1 MRKIITSTILA
12 GLLSSAFA
20 MDTKIYAGASAAKVD
35 NHSYTQYNIGH
46 NTGTKLDN
54 NIILAF
60 GNSLGY
66 GRVKTG
72 LSATTVDMDGKVGY
86 EFVQNLI
93 AYGIGSGAVQFYDD
107 STYTGLGY
115 GAALEY
121 RISQT
126 VSVEGSYK
134 TMNMSKSNHSYD
146 YDTANLGV
154 KFGF

>member
-1 MRKIITSTILA
+1 MKKIVATTFLV
-12 GLLSSAFA
+12 GFFSSAFA
-20 MDTKIYAGASAAKVD
+20 MDTKFYGGVSAAEID
-35 NHSYTQYNIGH
+35 NHSYTQYTIGQ
-46 NTGTKLDN
+46 NTGTKFDN
-54 NIILAF
+54 NIFFAF
-60 GNSLGY
+60 ANGLSY
-66 GRVKTG
+66 GRVKSG
-72 LSATTVDMDGKVGY
+72 VSATTVDLDLKLGY
-86 EFVQNLI
+86 EFVENLI
-93 AYGIGSGAVQFYDD
+93 GYGIGTGAIQFYDE